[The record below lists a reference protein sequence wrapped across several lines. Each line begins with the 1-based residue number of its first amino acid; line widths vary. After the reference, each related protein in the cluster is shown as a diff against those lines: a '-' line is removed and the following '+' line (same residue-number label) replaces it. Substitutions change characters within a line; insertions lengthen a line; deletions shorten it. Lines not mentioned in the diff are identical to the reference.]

1 MGGAEVQGKWA
12 QESLTVVALDPVQ
25 GTSLT
30 LEAKGVGFGHMFFC
44 FSVLLHNWGCYVFPI
59 LTFKSSQ
66 SQLPECICHNKGATV
81 PCNKR
86 LHNLPSL
93 PNFPIFL
100 LFEDTL

>member
-12 QESLTVVALDPVQ
+12 QETLTVVALDPVQ

-44 FSVLLHNWGCYVFPI
+44 FSVLLHNWGCSVFPI

-66 SQLPECICHNKGATV
+66 SQLPECNFTV
-81 PCNKR
+81 VKHLSQQR
-86 LHNLPSL
+86 SHS
-93 PNFPIFL
+93 
-100 LFEDTL
+100 TM